1 MSKASEVWK
10 AVCDEVAVAMTPSG
24 GEAPEVIRTYNA
36 QTAYLDVPAQKILVV
51 LTGQSREQTCSRS
64 LWDVYEFSVLV
75 LEPFTERTHSAQ
87 MEHLDNLLEIIP
99 TLADHFSMKRIV
111 RNDIEMIFNEQAVTI
126 GNRPY
131 ELDELVDQQVFSFE
145 MGLTVRVTRSTV

>member
-1 MSKASEVWK
+1 MSKAADVWK
-10 AVCDEVAVAMTPSG
+10 AVCDEVAVAMTPAG

-36 QTAYLDVPAQKILVV
+36 QTAYLDVTAQKILVV

-64 LWDVYEFSVLV
+64 IWDVYEFSVLV
-75 LEPFTERTHSAQ
+75 LEPFTERTLPEQ

-99 TLADHFSMKRIV
+99 NLADHFSMKRLE
-111 RNDIEMIFNEQAVTI
+111 RNGIEMICNEQAVTI

-131 ELDELVDQQVFSFE
+131 ELDELVDQQIFSFE
-145 MGLTVRVTRSTV
+145 MGLTVRVARSTV